1 MSVLSIKKLK
11 QLNRTIGRGKYKRL
25 IQDRIL
31 YLKHQYSKPYPKEI
45 QSELDELTN
54 LYLMKS

>member
-11 QLNRTIGRGKYKRL
+11 QLNKTIGRGKYKRL
-25 IQDRIL
+25 VNDRIL
-31 YLKHQYSKPYPKEI
+31 HLKHQYSKPYPKEV

-54 LYLMKS
+54 LYLMNS